1 MANKII
7 SGRFTRCGQ
16 SATGLTPT
24 INIWELHPTNP
35 AIYIQ
40 VIINDSLTELFLGW
54 YRYDFATYDFAKNYI
69 FVIDGGVTLPP
80 SERYQYGANESYE
93 EDIAFEVWE
102 ENNLAH
108 LNINTTGLVLN
119 QIKADTTAIALNEVA
134 IFNLLTYVRKLL
146 SNRNRID
153 QVGNTLILYDDD
165 KVTPL
170 LVFDL
175 KDFGGLPSINP
186 IAERTPI

>member
-16 SATGLTPT
+16 PATGLTPT

-35 AIYIQ
+35 AIFTQ
-40 VIINDSLTELFLGW
+40 VVTNGPLTELFLGW
-54 YRYDFATYDFAKNYI
+54 YRYDFTTYNFAKSYI
-69 FVIDGGVTLPP
+69 FTIDGGITLC
-80 SERYQYGANESYE
+80 STERYQYGANESYE
-93 EDIAFEVWE
+93 EDIAYEVWE

-119 QIKADTTAIALNEVA
+119 QIKADTTTIILNE
-134 IFNLLTYVRKLL
+134 ITISGLITYVRKLL

-153 QVGNTLILYDDD
+153 QVSNTLILYDDD

>member
-7 SGRFTRCGQ
+7 TGHFIRCGQ
-16 SATGLTPT
+16 PATGLTPT
-24 INIWELHPTNP
+24 INIWQLDPINPLIYTQVVTNG
-35 AIYIQ
+35 
-40 VIINDSLTELFLGW
+40 SLTELFAGW
-54 YRYDFATYDFAKNYI
+54 YRYDFATYDYGKSYI
-69 FVIDGGVTLPP
+69 FTIDGGSTLSPC
-80 SERYQYGANESYE
+80 ERYQYGANESYE

-119 QIKADTTAIALNEVA
+119 QIKADTTAIVLNEVA

-153 QVGNTLILYDDD
+153 QVANTLILYDDD
-165 KVTPL
+165 KLTPL